1 MGLLEKYEDTLIS
14 QDLRYLKLLAEKF
27 PTIQAASTEIINLE
41 AILTLPKGTEHFVSD
56 VHAEYEAFS
65 HLLRNASGVIRRKIE
80 DVFKNTL
87 RQSVKN
93 TLASLIYYPEEVLVE
108 VLKTETDVEDWYAV
122 TLQRLVEITR
132 AAASKYTRSKV
143 RKSLP
148 PDFAFIIEELLNESP
163 DRQNKEEYFA
173 GIIHSIIRIERAKEF
188 IVAMCKLIQR
198 LSIDRVHVVG
208 DIFDRGP
215 SAEKVLEL
223 LLNYHSVDIQWGNH
237 DVLWMGAAAGSKSM
251 IANLLR
257 VSLRYMNVDT
267 IEDGYGINLMPLA
280 SFAMRVYQDDPCPQF
295 IPKTPSSHNFSPE
308 DLKLVRIMH
317 KAIAMIQFKLEAE
330 VIRRNPSFGMDD
342 RNLLH
347 LIDYQKGIIT
357 IDGKEYE
364 LNDTFFPT
372 INPDNPYALS
382 QEEEELMEK
391 LKNSFMNSDRLKR
404 HIKFMYSKGSMYS
417 VYNGN
422 LLYHGCIPLKEDGT
436 FEEVKVEDQLYS
448 GKKLLDQFDL
458 LARKSYFNRNDPG
471 SDHHEQD
478 YMWYL
483 WCGPQSP
490 LFGKTK
496 MATFERYF
504 INDKETHKEG
514 KNPYFKLNDSEQ
526 VCDQIITE
534 FGLDTKTAH
543 IINGHVPVKVKKGES
558 PIKAGGKLL
567 VIDGGLSKAYQKET
581 GIAGYTLIFN
591 SYGLMLVA
599 HEPFESVYKTLSAD
613 RDILSDITF
622 LEKNASR
629 KRVAD
634 TDIGK
639 VLSRQ
644 ITDLEMLVAAYRK
657 GYLKEIR

>member
-1 MGLLEKYEDTLIS
+1 MGLLEKYTDTEIN
-14 QDLRYLKLLAEKF
+14 QDLRYLRLLAEKF

-56 VHAEYEAFS
+56 VHGEYEAFS

-93 TLASLIYYPEEVLVE
+93 TLASLIYYPEEVLDQ
-108 VLKTETDVEDWYAV
+108 VLSAETDIEDWYAV

-148 PDFAFIIEELLNESP
+148 SDFAFIIEELLNESP

-215 SAEKVLEL
+215 NAEKVLDL

-237 DVLWMGAAAGSKSM
+237 DVLWMGAAAGSKVL

-280 SFAMRVYQDDPCPQF
+280 SFAMRTYQDDPCPQF
-295 IPKTPSSHNFSPE
+295 VAKTPSSHSYSLE

-317 KAIAMIQFKLEAE
+317 KAISMIQFKLEAE
-330 VIRRNPSFGMDD
+330 VVNRNPAFGMDD

-347 LIDYQKGIIT
+347 LIDYQKGTIT
-357 IDGKEYE
+357 IDGQIYE

-372 INPDNPYALS
+372 INPEDPYKLTA
-382 QEEEELMEK
+382 EEEEVMDRLR
-391 LKNSFMNSDRLKR
+391 NSFMNSELLKR

-422 LLYHGCIPLKEDGT
+422 LLYHGCIPLKEDGS
-436 FEEVKVEDQLYS
+436 FEEVMIAEQTYS
-448 GKKLLDQFDL
+448 GKELLDQFDI
-458 LARKSYFNRNDPG
+458 LARKSYFNRNVPG
-471 SDHHEQD
+471 SVHKEQD
-478 YMWYL
+478 FMWYL

-514 KNPYFKLNDSEQ
+514 KNPYFKLNDSQEI
-526 VCDQIITE
+526 CESIISE
-534 FGLDTKTAH
+534 FGLDPKTAH

-581 GIAGYTLIFN
+581 GIAGYTLIYN
-591 SYGLMLVA
+591 SFGLMLVA
-599 HEPFESVYKTLSAD
+599 HEPFESIYKTLTAD
-613 RDILSDITF
+613 RDILADITF

-629 KRVAD
+629 KRVID

-644 ITDLEMLVAAYRK
+644 ITDLEMLVSAFRK
-657 GYLKEIR
+657 GYIKEIR